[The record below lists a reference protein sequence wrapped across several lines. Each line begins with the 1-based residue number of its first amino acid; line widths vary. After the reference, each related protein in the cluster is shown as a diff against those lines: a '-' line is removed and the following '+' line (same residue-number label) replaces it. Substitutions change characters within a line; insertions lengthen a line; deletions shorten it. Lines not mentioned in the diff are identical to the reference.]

1 MSKCIR
7 CGGSFLLRGKTKLK
21 DAEICTKCFR
31 ELGFDK
37 GYDLISELY
46 SYEEIKDGIDKYY
59 ENQQKKELI
68 EALKDDPPFKIS
80 GAGNYEHVEAT
91 DGEIEMFDV
100 IESIL
105 DGCELPAP
113 LVLTRKS
120 SGYVTAAV
128 GEWDLA
134 RLKFTDRA
142 KWIVLPV
149 IESGSKKHY
158 IEEPGDV
165 NNFADELGN
174 SLAHIRKY
182 WQ

>member
-7 CGGSFLLRGKTKLK
+7 CGGSFLLRGKIKLK
-21 DAEICTKCFR
+21 DADICTKCFR

-46 SYEEIKDGIDKYY
+46 SYEEIKEGIDKYY

-68 EALKDDPPFKIS
+68 EALKADPPFKIS
-80 GAGNYEHVEAT
+80 GAGNYERVEAT

-113 LVLTRKS
+113 LVLARKS
-120 SGYVTAAV
+120 SGYVSAV
-128 GEWDLA
+128 IGDWDLA
-134 RLKFTDRA
+134 RIKYTERA

-149 IESGSKKHY
+149 IEAGSKKHY
-158 IEEPGDV
+158 VEEPRDV
-165 NNFADELGN
+165 FSFAEELLN
-174 SLAHIRKY
+174 SVAHIRKY
-182 WQ
+182 W